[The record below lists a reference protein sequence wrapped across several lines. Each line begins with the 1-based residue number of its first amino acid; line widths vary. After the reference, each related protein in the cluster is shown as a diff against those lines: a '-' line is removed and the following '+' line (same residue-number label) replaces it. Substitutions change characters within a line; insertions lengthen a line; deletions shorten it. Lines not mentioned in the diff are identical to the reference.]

1 MNKVRTVIFDMDG
14 TMLDTEKI
22 YYKANQETA
31 DRLGLDYSFETY
43 AQFIGAGDKEHFE
56 GMRQLYPE
64 NDVLEQFFAESVEEL
79 EYQLL
84 NGPVDKKAGLVELLD
99 YLQTQDIPAIVA
111 SSTRRKLVEHLLD
124 RLELRDHFV
133 DVVGGDEV
141 ANAKP
146 DPAIFEKAFIKTKLD
161 HKDEALILEDSKN
174 GVRAAYNADVPVI
187 LIPDMVEAD
196 AEMEEK
202 TADILPDLHQVTTYI
217 QNKNK

>member
-1 MNKVRTVIFDMDG
+1 MNKIKSVIFDMDG

-31 DRLGLDYSFETY
+31 DKLGLDYSFETY
-43 AQFIGAGDKEHFE
+43 AQFIGAGDNEHFE
-56 GMRQLYPE
+56 GMRKLYPE
-64 NDVLEQFFAESVEEL
+64 NDLLEQFFSDSVEEL

-84 NGPVDKKAGLVELLD
+84 NGPVDKKAGLVELLE
-99 YLQTQDIPAIVA
+99 YLQAQNIPAFVA
-111 SSTRRKLVEHLLD
+111 SSTRRELVEQLLD
-124 RLELRDHFV
+124 RLDLRDYFV

-146 DPAIFEKAFIKTKLD
+146 DPAIFEKAFTKTKLD

-174 GVRAAYNADVPVI
+174 GIRAAYNADVPVI

-196 AEMEEK
+196 EEMEAK
-202 TADILPDLHQVTTYI
+202 TVDILPDLHHVIDYI

>member
-1 MNKVRTVIFDMDG
+1 
-14 TMLDTEKI
+14 
-22 YYKANQETA
+22 
-31 DRLGLDYSFETY
+31 
-43 AQFIGAGDKEHFE
+43 
-56 GMRQLYPE
+56 MRQLYPE

-84 NGPVDKKAGLVELLD
+84 NGPVDKKAGLVELLE
-99 YLQTQDIPAIVA
+99 YLQKQDIPAIVA
-111 SSTRRKLVEHLLD
+111 SSTRRELVDKLLD
-124 RLELRDHFV
+124 RLDLRDYFV

-146 DPAIFEKAFIKTKLD
+146 DPAIFEKAFTKTKLD
-161 HKDEALILEDSKN
+161 NKNDALILEDSKN
-174 GVRAAYNADVPVI
+174 GTRAAYNADVPVI

-202 TADILPDLHQVTTYI
+202 TVAILPDLHQVIDYI

>member
-1 MNKVRTVIFDMDG
+1 
-14 TMLDTEKI
+14 
-22 YYKANQETA
+22 
-31 DRLGLDYSFETY
+31 
-43 AQFIGAGDKEHFE
+43 
-56 GMRQLYPE
+56 MRQLYPE